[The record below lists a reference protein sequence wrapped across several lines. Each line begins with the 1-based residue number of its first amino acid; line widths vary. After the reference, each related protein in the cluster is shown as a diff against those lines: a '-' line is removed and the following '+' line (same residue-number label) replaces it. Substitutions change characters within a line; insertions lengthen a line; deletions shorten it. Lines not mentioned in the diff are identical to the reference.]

1 MKKKNIAFILFGV
14 AGINMLTLPIILL
27 IYGPLYERVGII
39 SNLKDIIF
47 AAISIT
53 TLTIGSI
60 IILAGVIVYIK
71 FRKE

>member
-1 MKKKNIAFILFGV
+1 MKKKNIAFILFGI
-14 AGINMLTLPIILL
+14 AGMNMLTLPIILL
-27 IYGPLYERVGII
+27 IYGPLYERVGIT

-60 IILAGVIVYIK
+60 FILAGVIIYIK